1 MSRLATNHG
10 ATTEAIAALQQ
21 ALAAGEDTTSV
32 VTTAVV
38 EAAFTLRRAIAWLDF
53 AMQVPHPGVDWHN
66 VAVLGTRGLTITR
79 ALTGPRK

>member
-1 MSRLATNHG
+1 M
-10 ATTEAIAALQQ
+10 
-21 ALAAGEDTTSV
+21 
-32 VTTAVV
+32 TTAVV